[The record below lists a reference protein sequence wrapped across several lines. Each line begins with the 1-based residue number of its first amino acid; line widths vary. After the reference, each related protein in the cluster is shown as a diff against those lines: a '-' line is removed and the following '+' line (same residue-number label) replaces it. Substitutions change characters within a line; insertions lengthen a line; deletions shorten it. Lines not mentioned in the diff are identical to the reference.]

1 MAAGTQRQQTAAK
14 VGGGLFVGI
23 IGGILLG
30 AMTGK
35 MGLCL
40 AVGIFF
46 GLVTGGGAAVAGNS
60 QPKG

>member
-1 MAAGTQRQQTAAK
+1 MSEETKRLQAAAK
-14 VGGGLFVGI
+14 VGGGLFIGI

-35 MGLCL
+35 MGFCP

-46 GLVTGGGAAVAGNS
+46 GLVTGGGAAVAGNDR
-60 QPKG
+60 PKA